1 LSTLGEIKMEYIKA
15 RLKEPSTWVSF
26 VSLGAAYNL
35 YTADQSQAIIAVV
48 LALSG
53 VQGAVTKA

>member
-1 LSTLGEIKMEYIKA
+1 LSTLGDFKMEYIKA
-15 RLKEPSTWVSF
+15 RLKEPSTWVSL

>member
-1 LSTLGEIKMEYIKA
+1 
-15 RLKEPSTWVSF
+15 
-26 VSLGAAYNL
+26 L

>member
-1 LSTLGEIKMEYIKA
+1 MEYIKA

-26 VSLGAAYNL
+26 ISLGAAYGL
-35 YTADQSQAIIAVV
+35 YSSDQSNAIIAVV

>member
-1 LSTLGEIKMEYIKA
+1 MEYIKA

-26 VSLGAAYNL
+26 ISLGAAYGL
-35 YTADQSQAIIAVV
+35 YTTDQSNAIISVV

-53 VQGAVTKA
+53 VQGVVTKA

>member
-1 LSTLGEIKMEYIKA
+1 MEYIKA
-15 RLKEPSTWVSF
+15 RLKEPSTWVSL